1 MTERYSPEVST
12 CRVVLYGNVNLINA
26 IYEGLFSV
34 NVSGADIIKIL
45 GYYKVETGR
54 RLVSGYAA
62 PQVAVF
68 FFCRVPFNVL
78 QNFTFFW
85 EVCYTRC
92 MKTIGFLVL

>member
-54 RLVSGYAA
+54 RLVSRHAA

-68 FFCRVPFNVL
+68 FVGFPVNVL

-92 MKTIGFLVL
+92 MRLLVF